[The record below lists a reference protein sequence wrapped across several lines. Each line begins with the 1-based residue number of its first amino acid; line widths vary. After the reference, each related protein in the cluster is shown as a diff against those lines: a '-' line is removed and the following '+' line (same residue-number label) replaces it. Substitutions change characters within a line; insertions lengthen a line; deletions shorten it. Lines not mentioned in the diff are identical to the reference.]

1 MSDPQVNNYCPG
13 CGRMINPGEAHVCR
27 FAFDRDRPSVRD
39 FDRLPVERNL
49 VTSGMEA
56 HHEAIKSMDRA
67 AADAAVSP
75 SYPPMS
81 LIGAASAGQQLQS
94 PVIDEARTRAMIA
107 TVLQVEMHGIRQA
120 INDMT
125 HDIQANS
132 AIVKT
137 MDVPLEQVHQSH
149 ERAAISFENLQKD
162 MDKLGNRLAGV
173 EQVIDT
179 AGLKKAQ
186 DGAEARFTR
195 MLAVMERLVGE
206 IVRLHGETLERAR
219 VELERNEARR
229 ANIHIPQKP
238 HPKRKHR

>member
-1 MSDPQVNNYCPG
+1 MSEDWCPT
-13 CGRMINPGEAHVCR
+13 CGATFIQSEGHNCR
-27 FAFDRDRPSVRD
+27 FKRPPIKAARDD
-39 FDRLPVERNL
+39 FAPAALDAEAASQSGLRNL

-56 HHEAIKSMDRA
+56 HYEAIK
-67 AADAAVSP
+67 AADAAEDEQVRA
-75 SYPPMS
+75 
-81 LIGAASAGQQLQS
+81 LA
-94 PVIDEARTRAMIA
+94 VREDEARTRAMIA

-120 INDMT
+120 IHDMT